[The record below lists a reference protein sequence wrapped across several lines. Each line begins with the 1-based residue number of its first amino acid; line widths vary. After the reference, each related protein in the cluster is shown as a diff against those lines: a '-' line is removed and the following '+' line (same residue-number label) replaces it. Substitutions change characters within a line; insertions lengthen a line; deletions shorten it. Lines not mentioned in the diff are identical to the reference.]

1 MSKTVR
7 GSGSD
12 RGRPLRIAG
21 AGPAGLTAAIV
32 LARAGR
38 AVEVHEARDRVGHR
52 FIGDF
57 QVLENSSEARDA
69 TELLQEL
76 GIEINFDFEPANDAV
91 LFDHKLRARP
101 VKSSR
106 PYGYFLRRGP
116 TDGTLD
122 RGLLA
127 QAQEAGAEIR
137 FGSRLKPGDV
147 DIAATGPAAC
157 DGLAREMTFNT
168 TLSDRTWVLFDQRL
182 APGGYAYLF
191 VRHGF
196 ATYGAAIV
204 ADFKSIDE
212 RYEACLRRFQEIESF
227 VPQDARTAYSYMNF
241 TLKST
246 ASIGATLYAGE
257 AAGFQDYL
265 FGLGIRYAITSG
277 GFAAR
282 ALLNGSS
289 FDELWEQGLQR
300 KQRTSLVN
308 RFLYERGG
316 NFGLGLFTRL
326 AARGD
331 FDSYLA
337 KWHRFALWKRLLFP
351 FVERAWR
358 RHTPCRHALP
368 GHWCRPPQGKVEA
381 TQELGEI
388 GGTRI

>member
-1 MSKTVR
+1 M
-7 GSGSD
+7 SGSSSNLE
-12 RGRPLRIAG
+12 RPIRIAG

-57 QVLENSSEARDA
+57 QVLENSSEATDA
-69 TELLQEL
+69 TVLLRDL
-76 GIEINFDFEPANDAV
+76 GIEINFDFEPASQAV
-91 LFDHKLRARP
+91 LFDHKLRSRE
-101 VKSSR
+101 VHSRR

-116 TDGTLD
+116 VDGTLD

-127 QAQEAGAEIR
+127 QAQDAGAVVR
-137 FGSRLKPGDV
+137 FGSRITAGEA
-147 DIAATGPAAC
+147 DIAATGPAAA
-157 DGLAREMTFNT
+157 DGLAREMTFST

-191 VRHGF
+191 VRRGF

-212 RYEACLRRFQEIESF
+212 RYAACLARFQEIEPF
-227 VPQDARTAYSYMNF
+227 TPQDARTAYSYMNF
-241 TLKST
+241 TLKPT
-246 ASIGATLYAGE
+246 AQVGKALFAGE

-277 GFAAR
+277 GLAAR
-282 ALLNGSS
+282 ALLSGVS
-289 FDELWEQGLQR
+289 FDELWSARLGR

-308 RFLYERGG
+308 RFLYELGG
-316 NFGLGLFTRL
+316 NAGLSLFVRR
-326 AARGD
+326 AALGD
-331 FDSYLA
+331 FDRYLG
-337 KWHRFALWKRLLFP
+337 KWHAFPLWKRALAP
-351 FVERAWR
+351 WIERAWR
-358 RHTPCRHALP
+358 RRDRCRHNLP
-368 GHWCRPPQGKVEA
+368 EHWCRPPKGRTDA

-388 GGTRI
+388 APAGGREA